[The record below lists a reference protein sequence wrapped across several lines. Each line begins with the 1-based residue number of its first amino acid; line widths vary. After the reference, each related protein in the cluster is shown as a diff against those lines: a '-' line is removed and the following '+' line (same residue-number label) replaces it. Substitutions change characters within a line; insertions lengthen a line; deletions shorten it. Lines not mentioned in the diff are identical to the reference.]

1 MKRRAKKLLSI
12 MLAALVVT
20 TTIPVQSVMAAE
32 PEKMQQEVGVEP
44 EESQQEVTVEP
55 GEVQQETTAE
65 LGEMQQELPVESEE
79 TQQESSVE
87 PEKMQQ
93 ETTVEPEVEQESS
106 EVEDISTEDAVI
118 SYVVVT
124 EPYIELNGTQNIL
137 VGLGQEGMDIQSPVL
152 NVVREEDGAVFQI
165 PVSSQDSEALLFTKQ
180 YMSEEET
187 GTYRLESITYISNG
201 VEVTKSLA
209 EAGFD
214 VRYGVNKEVETNP
227 DGVVVDEEAETD
239 SSADFDIVTIDE
251 NGNTTSQDSI
261 EDALAEAASDADTQ
275 LKKDTKGANG
285 NIVVV
290 LDPGHDNTHGGAG
303 GNGLREETLNLKIAQ
318 YCREELQQ
326 YQGVTVYMTRD
337 DSGACPHP
345 GTTSTNCN
353 ANRVAFAQSVG
364 ANVYVSIH
372 INSITGTSQ
381 TRASGAQV
389 YYPNSNYRPDLG
401 EQGRQLAERIEN
413 KLVELGLNRR
423 GITIRNT
430 EKPSDPDNHYED
442 GSLADYYGVIKNAKK
457 AGIPAVIVEHA
468 FIDNPNDVNNFL
480 NSDDKLKKLGVADAT
495 AIAEYFGL
503 SKSNLDLKG
512 ICYIYKDNGID
523 IGVDY
528 STRGSNIRF
537 QWMAYN
543 LDTQQWEGI
552 SDWYNGN
559 WATWQPKKGNYWL
572 QVQAL
577 TDEGYSA
584 SQTICFHSDKNYDP
598 YAVMISGICYQY
610 QDKGVDIGV
619 GYDSN
624 DKNLQFQWLA
634 YNLDT
639 QQWEQISD
647 WNGGN
652 WATWKAKIGNY
663 WLQVQVKNSLNQIE
677 TYTICFRNDRN
688 YITEPLSIDGIAYV
702 LQKDQIDIGV
712 AYTGTEAGAEFRWMA
727 YNLDAGYW
735 AEVSSW
741 SGANWTNWYPEPGN
755 YWLHVEGRTPS
766 GIVKDYTVCFAVGK
780 DYSKKSLDITG
791 ICVVEEP
798 IGINIGVAYE
808 TKASGVNFKYSIY
821 DLNNGGWNDIS
832 GWTGAN
838 WVTWYPESGSY
849 WIYVQAVT
857 NEGVTADKC
866 IGYVIDSRYGI
877 MGTSNTTVEQ
887 MVRYYNANQAYPSFY
902 QSSDAPTIEAFCQIY
917 MEECNAEGVRAEVAF
932 CQAMKETGFLRFTG
946 RVPITAYNFGGM
958 GAIDSDESAYAT
970 FSSVREGIR
979 AQVQHLKAYA
989 STAPLNNACVDPRF
1003 GLVKRGTAPYVEWL
1017 GIQENPYGKGWATAK
1032 NYGYSIKKDYIAKL
1046 FTY

>member
-32 PEKMQQEVGVEP
+32 PEKTQQEVGVEQ
-44 EESQQEVTVEP
+44 EKSQQEVTVES
-55 GEVQQETTAE
+55 EEMQQESTAE
-65 LGEMQQELPVESEE
+65 LGEIQQESPAESEE
-79 TQQESSVE
+79 MQQESSVE
-87 PEKMQQ
+87 PEIMQQ
-93 ETTVEPEVEQESS
+93 ETTVEQNVDQESS
-106 EVEDISTEDAVI
+106 EVEDISSEDAVI

-137 VGLGQEGMDIQSPVL
+137 VGLGEEGMDIQSPVL

-227 DGVVVDEEAETD
+227 DGVLVDENEAEVPVVITD
-239 SSADFDIVTIDE
+239 VD
-251 NGNTTSQDSI
+251 GNEIGGMSI
-261 EDALAEAASDADTQ
+261 EEAIDNVIGEDAYNI
-275 LKKDTKGANG
+275 KGKTYGNNG
-285 NIVVV
+285 TFVVV
-290 LDPGHDNTHGGAG
+290 LDPGHGGSDTGATRTV
-303 GNGLREETLNLKIAQ
+303 NGVTYIERDINLKIAEYCKAELEQ
-318 YCREELQQ
+318 YL
-326 YQGVTVYMTRD
+326 GVKVYLTRTD
-337 DSGACPHP
+337 N
-345 GTTSTNCN
+345 TSPLM
-353 ANRVAFAQSVG
+353 NRKERTDYAVSVG
-364 ANVYVSIH
+364 ADVIVSLH
-372 INSITGTSQ
+372 INATGDQTTTAQGALIYCPNADTESGKISQ
-381 TRASGAQV
+381 GLS
-389 YYPNSNYRPDLG
+389 DKIL
-401 EQGRQLAERIEN
+401 EKLA
-413 KLVELGLNRR
+413 ELGLDTHR
-423 GITIRNT
+423 GKI
-430 EKPSDPDNHYED
+430 PDESWGMVKYPKE
-442 GSLADYYGVIKNAKK
+442 Y
-457 AGIPAVIVEHA
+457 GIPGILVEHA
-468 FIDNPNDVNNFL
+468 FINNESDRVNYL
-480 NSDDKLKKLGVADAT
+480 SSDEKLKKLGVADAT

-503 SKSNLDLKG
+503 SKSNLDLNG
-512 ICYIYKDNGID
+512 ICYIYRDNGID

-652 WATWKAKIGNY
+652 WATWKAKTGNY

-766 GIVKDYTVCFAVGK
+766 GVTKDYTVCFAVGK

-821 DLNNGGWNDIS
+821 DLKNGGWNDIS

-838 WVTWYPESGSY
+838 WVTWYPETGSY

-857 NEGVTADKC
+857 NEGVVADKC
-866 IGYVIDSRYGI
+866 IGYSIDSRYGI

-958 GAIDSDESAYAT
+958 GAIDSDETAYAT

-989 STAPLNNACVDPRF
+989 VKGTSTTSFKYPCVDPRLNDWF
-1003 GLVKRGTAPYVEWL
+1003 TKNYSGTAPYVEWL
-1017 GIQENPYGKGWATAK
+1017 GVNENPYGKGWATAK